1 MFRPILS
8 NCKPK
13 AERIIERK
21 EDDKL
26 VLYCGHQLFV
36 MGAYASEIWHL
47 CDGNHTIEDMIDVV
61 VDKYMIPR
69 EKAAQELAAFI
80 DRLADKN
87 LIFL

>member
-1 MFRPILS
+1 
-8 NCKPK
+8 
-13 AERIIERK
+13 
-21 EDDKL
+21 
-26 VLYCGHQLFV
+26 